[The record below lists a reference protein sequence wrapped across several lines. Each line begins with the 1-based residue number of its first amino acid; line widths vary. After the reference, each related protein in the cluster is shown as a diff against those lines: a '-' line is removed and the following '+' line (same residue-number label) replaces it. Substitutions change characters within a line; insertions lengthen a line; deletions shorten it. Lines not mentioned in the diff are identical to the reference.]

1 MGENKCK
8 KFEQVLSLYRMAYF
22 GLQHSEALIE
32 DPDSEDEYT
41 DVSTDEE
48 YDNEGLIS

>member
-1 MGENKCK
+1 M
-8 KFEQVLSLYRMAYF
+8 SLRCIAHF
-22 GLQHSEALIE
+22 GLQRSEALVE